1 MRYNIAVMKKIISF
15 WKKLKKGQ
23 KIAAVVV
30 LAVFLA
36 FFAWRL
42 LAKKSQ
48 QPQYQTAKVER
59 GTIVWTVS
67 ASGSVVSANIFEV
80 TTQATGM
87 VKKVYVA
94 DGEKV
99 KAGQK
104 IMEIE
109 LDLAGKQKNASAWS
123 AYLAA
128 KNNLESAKAT
138 LWSLN
143 SAMWQA
149 NQKFINDAVEREL
162 PENDPTYIQQN
173 SDWLAAEAKYKNQQ
187 EVVKQAQ
194 VALNNAWLSYQLTSP
209 IITAPVSGTISG
221 LNFIPGM
228 VITGSSTGTSYRVAV
243 IRTEGTPIASFNLSE
258 LDVPVVKP
266 EQKATIKLDS
276 LPEKTFS
283 GKVVSVDR
291 LGTTSSGV
299 TNYPVIIRF
308 DTLSD
313 EVLPNMAASA
323 NIIIEA
329 KDNVLVVPSSAIQK
343 QNGQNI
349 VTVLENGKE
358 RQRQVEVG
366 ISSETQTEIISGLS
380 EEEVVIIGRLTGAK
394 IQPGSSP
401 FGGMPGMGGGAVRL
415 SR

>member
-1 MRYNIAVMKKIISF
+1 MAMMKKIAVF
-15 WKKLKKGQ
+15 WKKLVKKQ
-23 KIAAVVV
+23 KIIAVFIL
-30 LAVFLA
+30 LAVLG
-36 FFAWRL
+36 FFGWRVL
-42 LAKKSQ
+42 GKGKQ
-48 QPQYQTAKVER
+48 QFQYQTSKIER

-87 VKKVYVA
+87 IKKVYVS

-123 AYLAA
+123 AYLSA

-162 PENDPTYIQQN
+162 PENDPTYIQEN

-187 EVVKQAQ
+187 EVVRQAQ
-194 VALNNAWLSYQLTSP
+194 VAVNNAWFSYQLTSP
-209 IITAPVSGTISG
+209 VITAPVSGIISG
-221 LNFIPGM
+221 LNFVPGM
-228 VITGSSTGTSYRVAV
+228 VISSSSTGTSYRVAV
-243 IRTEGTPIASFNLSE
+243 IRIEGTPIASFNLSE

-266 EQKATIKLDS
+266 GQKATITLDS
-276 LPEKTFS
+276 LPDKTFT

-291 LGTTSSGV
+291 LGTTTNGV
-299 TNYPVIIRF
+299 TNYPVIVQF
-308 DTLSD
+308 DTSSE
-313 EVLPNMAASA
+313 EVLPNMAASV
-323 NIIIEA
+323 NIIIET
-329 KDNVLVVPSSAIQK
+329 KDNVLIVPSSAIQK

-349 VTVLENGKE
+349 VAVLENGKE

-380 EEEVVIIGRLTGAK
+380 EGEVVITGRLTGAK
-394 IQPGSSP
+394 IQTGGSP
-401 FGGMPGMGGGAVRL
+401 FGVPMGGAGRL
-415 SR
+415 AR

>member
-1 MRYNIAVMKKIISF
+1 MKKIISF
-15 WKKLKKGQ
+15 WKKLKKSQ
-23 KIAAVVV
+23 KIAVVV
-30 LAVFLA
+30 VFAGVLL
-36 FFAWRL
+36 FLSWRIL
-42 LAKKSQ
+42 GKKSQ
-48 QPQYQTAKVER
+48 QPQYQTAKVEK

-109 LDLAGKQKNASAWS
+109 LDLVGKQKNASAWS
-123 AYLAA
+123 TYLSA

-162 PENDPTYIQQN
+162 PENDPTYIQEN

-187 EVVKQAQ
+187 AVVSQAEAA
-194 VALNNAWLSYQLTSP
+194 VNNAWLSYQLTSP
-209 IITAPVSGTISG
+209 IITAPVSGIISG
-221 LNFIPGM
+221 LNFVPGM
-228 VITGSSTGTSYRVAV
+228 VIGSSSTGTSQRVAV

-266 EQKATIKLDS
+266 GQKATIKLDS
-276 LPEKTFS
+276 LPEKTFT
-283 GKVVSVDR
+283 GKVMSVDR

-299 TNYPVIIRF
+299 TNYPVIVQF
-308 DTLSD
+308 DTESD
-313 EVLPNMAASA
+313 EVLPNMAALV
-323 NIIIEA
+323 NIIIET
-329 KDNVLVVPSSAIQK
+329 KDNVLLVPSSAIQK

-358 RQRQVEVG
+358 RQKQVEVG
-366 ISSETQTEIISGLS
+366 ISSDTQTEIISGLS
-380 EEEVVIIGRLTGAK
+380 EGEVVISGRLTGAK
-394 IQPGSSP
+394 IQTGGSP
-401 FGGMPGMGGGAVRL
+401 FGGMPGMGSAGRL
-415 SR
+415 AR